1 MNDRGPAPGS
11 MNFVQVVELIV
22 SRDLIALAGKN
33 GEKEFSCLNVELIP
47 FLYTIDRSLKSGI
60 DQRFDHRF

>member
-22 SRDLIALAGKN
+22 SGNLIALAKN
-33 GEKEFSCLNVELIP
+33 GEKEFSCLNVEPIP
-47 FLYTIDRSLKSGI
+47 FLYTNARLLESRIDP
-60 DQRFDHRF
+60 RFDYRS